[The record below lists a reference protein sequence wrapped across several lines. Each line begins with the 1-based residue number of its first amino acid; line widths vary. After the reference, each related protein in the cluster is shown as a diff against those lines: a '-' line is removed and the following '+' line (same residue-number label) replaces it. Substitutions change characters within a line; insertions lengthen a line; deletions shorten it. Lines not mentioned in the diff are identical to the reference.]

1 MSRKV
6 SLSKPGPINNSGLV
20 SVPTTKVT
28 SLTGEGGQLKRNML
42 LRGRDFQLV
51 PNSLWKALVQW
62 YRGSPALPRQVNNNI
77 ILINLILNQQKS
89 SFLKL

>member
-20 SVPTTKVT
+20 SVSAAKVPT
-28 SLTGEGGQLKRNML
+28 LTGEGGQLKRNML

-51 PNSLWKALVQW
+51 PSSLWKALVQW
-62 YRGSPALPRQVNNNI
+62 YRGSPALPRQVI
-77 ILINLILNQQKS
+77 RKLNFKTHECVFS
-89 SFLKL
+89 